1 MLIGEVAQKTGFSR
15 DTIRYYEK
23 IGLLEKANQNRGE
36 NNYRKYN
43 EQIISKLQLIK
54 KVKTLG
60 FTLNE
65 IKDLFLYEK
74 HDLFNCDSLATVI
87 NEKLQQIENQIAKLV
102 FAKQK
107 LKILQTD
114 CDGHCKEMIK
124 KV

>member
-1 MLIGEVAQKTGFSR
+1 MLIGEVAQKTGFSK

-23 IGLLEKANQNRGE
+23 IGLLEKADQNRGE

-43 EQIISKLQLIK
+43 EQIISKLNLIK
-54 KVKTLG
+54 KVKTFG

-74 HDLFNCDSLATVI
+74 HDLFNCNSLADVLK
-87 NEKLQQIENQIAKLV
+87 EKLQQIENQIARLII
-102 FAKQK
+102 AKQK